1 MAVIYSSS
9 SIITCGPLALARSW
23 YNLILSSWHTVATHS
38 PAGLKWALFTLRK
51 WGNSATCFMPPIP
64 LGPVPAPRF
73 RASHNLTLRS
83 RDA

>member
-1 MAVIYSSS
+1 MYKPS
-9 SIITCGPLALARSW
+9 TCRLLALARSS
-23 YNLILSSWHTVATHS
+23 NSLILSSRHTVATHS
-38 PAGLKWALFTLRK
+38 PVGLKCALFTLRK